1 METEELK
8 MVENSDN
15 QEFVVLEGEEVVEL
29 DEATYQYLGLSAN
42 QFQYLYLTNYQL
54 ISAILR
60 RVDIRNSE
68 IKNQLFDDDYDGL
81 ECEVLKPGAQSW
93 QTGKIKVELNVKFY
107 PDEPQEE
114 TAENES
120 SQSENEAENSGDNN
134 SEELETE
141 VSPLDDLRQ
150 NFHQEN
156 Q

>member
-1 METEELK
+1 

-15 QEFVVLEGEEVVEL
+15 QKFFVLEGGEVLEGEEVIEL
-29 DEATYQYLGLSAN
+29 DQETSQNLRLNSNG
-42 QFQYLYLTNYQL
+42 FKCLYL
-54 ISAILR
+54 ISAQLTSAIIEQ
-60 RVDIRNSE
+60 VSIATKT
-68 IKNQLFDDDYDGL
+68 KNKLFYDDYDGL

-93 QTGKIKVELNVKFY
+93 QKGKIKVELNVKFY
-107 PDEPQEE
+107 PDEPEEE

-134 SEELETE
+134 SEYLETE

-150 NFHQEN
+150 KFHQEN

>member
-1 METEELK
+1 MA
-8 MVENSDN
+8 ENSDN
-15 QEFVVLEGEEVVEL
+15 QEFIFLEGEEVVEL
-29 DEATYQYLGLSAN
+29 DEQTYKYLDLSAN

-54 ISAILR
+54 ISAIIR
-60 RVDIRNSE
+60 RLDIRNSE

-81 ECEVLKPGAQSW
+81 ECEVLKPGDQSW

-107 PDEPQEE
+107 PDEPEEE

-120 SQSENEAENSGDNN
+120 SQSEKEAENSGDKN
-134 SEELETE
+134 SEYLETE

-150 NFHQEN
+150 KFHQEN